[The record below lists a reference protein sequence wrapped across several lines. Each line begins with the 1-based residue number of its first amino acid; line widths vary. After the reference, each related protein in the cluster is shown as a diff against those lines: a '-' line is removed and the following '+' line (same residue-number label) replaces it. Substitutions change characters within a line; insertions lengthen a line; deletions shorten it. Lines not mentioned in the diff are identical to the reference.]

1 MSDLTTNALE
11 HSLKELLLKKSVN
24 KITVIDLT
32 KNCGINRMSFYY
44 HFHDINELIEWS
56 CLEDARKALEG
67 KKTYDTWKE
76 GFYQI
81 FEVVLENKPF
91 IMNVYRNTSRENI
104 EKFLYKLTFDL
115 MMNIITE
122 KSKDINVQVEYKN
135 FIADFYKY
143 AFVGIMLDWIKN
155 DMQEDPKEIIKKLSI
170 LVHGNII
177 DALQQYN
184 NLNK

>member
-1 MSDLTTNALE
+1 MEVIILSDLTKNALE

-67 KKTYDTWKE
+67 KKTYDTWQE

-81 FEVVLENKPF
+81 FEVVL
-91 IMNVYRNTSRENI
+91 ENI